1 MKRNMIAK
9 ERCNKMKAIM
19 LQGTASDV
27 GKSVICTAFCRY
39 FFEEGFRVA
48 PFKSQNMA
56 LNSYVTRDGGE
67 IGRAQGIQA
76 EAAGI
81 EPTVDMNPVLLK
93 PTGEMVSEVILHG
106 RRFAEL
112 RAGSFHHELDS
123 ILASVQQSLNRL
135 SRDYDVLVMEGAGSP
150 AEINLKER
158 DIANMWTARMAD
170 APVLLIADIDRGG
183 MFASVVGTLELLE
196 PDERRRVKGIIIN
209 KFRGDKSLLEP
220 GIRWLEQRT
229 GIPVLG
235 VLPYVE
241 VGIDPE
247 DSLSLTELALKGN
260 QKETADLD
268 VAVIRFPR
276 IANFTDFSPLMDH
289 PDLSV
294 RFVKAARELGR
305 PDVIILPGTEN
316 PKEDFAWLKKTGLE
330 EKIRVL
336 KIQGSS
342 VIGIGGGFPMLGT
355 KWVYPDCESE
365 REEAGLGLLPMEIQ
379 WNFNTPTSRS
389 QAKPLAAWGGPD
401 PVEGYE
407 IHSARPR
414 KAAGVSPL
422 FELSDGRFDGAVSE
436 DGEVW
441 GTGLHGVFDNPSF
454 TVHWICHL
462 HLKKGLP
469 KRKQTMKR
477 RREEREKIYSLLAQW
492 IREHMDM
499 EQVKK
504 IMGISR

>member
-241 VGIDPE
+241 VGIDP
-247 DSLSLTELALKGN
+247 
-260 QKETADLD
+260 
-268 VAVIRFPR
+268 
-276 IANFTDFSPLMDH
+276 
-289 PDLSV
+289 
-294 RFVKAARELGR
+294 
-305 PDVIILPGTEN
+305 
-316 PKEDFAWLKKTGLE
+316 
-330 EKIRVL
+330 
-336 KIQGSS
+336 
-342 VIGIGGGFPMLGT
+342 
-355 KWVYPDCESE
+355 
-365 REEAGLGLLPMEIQ
+365 
-379 WNFNTPTSRS
+379 
-389 QAKPLAAWGGPD
+389 
-401 PVEGYE
+401 
-407 IHSARPR
+407 
-414 KAAGVSPL
+414 
-422 FELSDGRFDGAVSE
+422 
-436 DGEVW
+436 
-441 GTGLHGVFDNPSF
+441 
-454 TVHWICHL
+454 
-462 HLKKGLP
+462 
-469 KRKQTMKR
+469 
-477 RREEREKIYSLLAQW
+477 
-492 IREHMDM
+492 
-499 EQVKK
+499 
-504 IMGISR
+504 

>member
-1 MKRNMIAK
+1 
-9 ERCNKMKAIM
+9 MKAIM

-106 RRFAEL
+106 RRFASF
-112 RAGSFHHELDS
+112 RFGSDPHALDS
-123 ILASVQQSLNRL
+123 ILASVQESLNRL
-135 SRDYDVLVMEGAGSP
+135 SQEYDVLVIEGAGSP
-150 AEINLKER
+150 AEINLKKR
-158 DIANMWTARMAD
+158 DIANMRIARMAN
-170 APVLLIADIDRGG
+170 APVLLVADIDRGG

-196 PDERRRVKGIIIN
+196 PDERQRVKGIIIN
-209 KFRGDKSLLEP
+209 KFRGDKALLEP
-220 GIRWLEQRT
+220 GVQWLEQRT
-229 GIPVLG
+229 PIPVLG
-235 VLPYVE
+235 VLPYIE

-247 DSLSLTELALKGN
+247 DSLSITELSLKGN

-268 VAVIRFPR
+268 VAIIRFPR
-276 IANFTDFSPLMDH
+276 IANFMDFSPLMDQ

-294 RFVKAARELGR
+294 RYVKAVQELGK

-316 PKEDFAWLKKTGLE
+316 PTDDLAWLIKTGLK
-330 EKIRVL
+330 EKIQKL
-336 KIQGSS
+336 KKQGSS
-342 VIGIGGGFPMLGT
+342 VVGIGGGFPMLGT
-355 KWVYPDCESE
+355 KWMNPDLEPGQE
-365 REEAGLGLLPMEIQ
+365 VNGLGLLPMETQ
-379 WNFNTPTSRS
+379 WISSKQTRRING
-389 QAKPLAAWGGPD
+389 KPLAVWGGLD
-401 PVEGYE
+401 QVEGYE
-407 IHSARPR
+407 MHAIRPR
-414 KAAGVSPL
+414 FGTGASPL
-422 FELSDGRFDGAVSE
+422 FELSGGRFDGAVSE

-441 GTGLHGVFDNPSF
+441 GTVLHGVFDNPSF
-454 TVHWICHL
+454 TEHWIRHL
-462 HLKKGLP
+462 RLKKGLP
-469 KRKQTMKR
+469 KRKQTMKQ
-477 RREEREKIYSLLAQW
+477 RREEREKIYSFLAQW

-499 EQVKK
+499 EKVKE
-504 IMGISR
+504 IMGISPSR

>member
-1 MKRNMIAK
+1 
-9 ERCNKMKAIM
+9 MKAIM

-67 IGRAQGIQA
+67 IGRAQGVQA

-81 EPTVDMNPVLLK
+81 EPTVDMNPMLLK

-106 RRFAEL
+106 HLFAEL
-112 RAGSFHHELDS
+112 RAGSFHHASDS

-135 SRDYDVLVMEGAGSP
+135 SWEYDVLVIEGAGSP

-209 KFRGDKSLLEP
+209 KFRGDKALLEP

-235 VLPYVE
+235 ILPFME

-260 QKETADLD
+260 QKEAADLD

-276 IANFTDFSPLMDH
+276 IANFTDFSPLMDY

-294 RFVKAARELGR
+294 RFVRAARELGR

-316 PKEDFAWLKKTGLE
+316 PKEDFAWLKKTGLG

-336 KIQGSS
+336 KKQGSS
-342 VIGIGGGFPMLGT
+342 VVGIGGGFPILGT

-389 QAKPLAAWGGPD
+389 QAKPLAGWGGPD

-407 IHSARPR
+407 IHSVRPR

-441 GTGLHGVFDNPSF
+441 GTGLHGVFDNPSWALDLPSPLEKRVAK
-454 TVHWICHL
+454 TETNDET
-462 HLKKGLP
+462 KKG
-469 KRKQTMKR
+469 RKGKDLR
-477 RREEREKIYSLLAQW
+477 FSGA
-492 IREHMDM
+492 MDP
-499 EQVKK
+499 
-504 IMGISR
+504 